1 MYNIQEFFEN
11 YKDEITIKMQNII
24 EAFIDKIDNENY
36 EGDKKNDIKIII
48 YNNSDITQ
56 KINKKELII

>member
-24 EAFIDKIDNENY
+24 EAFIDKMDNENY

-56 KINKKELII
+56 KINKKELNI